1 MRRKSGRAAWFT
13 IVIAAAVAVAVFAPS
28 LKVAYLTTLLL
39 LELPTPET
47 DGPISGRLADP
58 QVTRVTFEAAGR
70 TMVADVYRPA
80 SGSRHPGIVLNH
92 GVAAGGMN
100 DLRLINFADAL
111 ARAGYVALVP
121 EFINLKEFRV
131 RPSDVDEVV
140 GSYEYLERLH
150 DVDAERVGL
159 FGFSYA
165 GGIALLAAND
175 PRIAERV
182 RFCFML
188 GSYYDLKS
196 IVTYATTG
204 YYKENGEWV
213 YMEPR
218 HTGKWAFL
226 RNSLELVEDDTDRR
240 LLRRIANSKLEDE
253 QCDVSA
259 AADSLGEEGAKLYE
273 LMANEDPAAAAGI
286 IDGLSPRVLEYFDA
300 LSLPGNIENVTAHLI
315 IAHGRDDNLMPYTE
329 SLILA
334 ENAPPGATVQL
345 RILESFQHVDLEFS
359 WEGGPADWVATLAE
373 VGRVYSVAHAL
384 LAQGLL

>member
-1 MRRKSGRAAWFT
+1 MRRTRFRLMVWVVLVA
-13 IVIAAAVAVAVFAPS
+13 IALLAMGPR
-28 LKVAYLTTLLL
+28 LRVAYLTTLLL
-39 LELPTPET
+39 LEVPTPET
-47 DGPISGRLADP
+47 DGPISRRLADP
-58 QVTRVTFEAAGR
+58 NVTRVTFEAAGR

-140 GSYEYLERLH
+140 GSYEYLERRL

-165 GGIALLAAND
+165 GGLAVLAAND

-182 RFCFML
+182 RFCFLL
-188 GSYYDLKS
+188 GSYYDLRS

-204 YYKENGEWV
+204 YYREGDEWV

-226 RNSLELVEDDTDRR
+226 RNSLELIEDDTDRR
-240 LLRRIANSKLEDE
+240 LLTRIANSKLEDDRS
-253 QCDVSA
+253 DVSA
-259 AADSLGEEGAKLYE
+259 SADSLGEEGAKLYE
-273 LMANEDPAAAAGI
+273 LMVNEDPAAAAGI
-286 IDGLSPRVLEYFDA
+286 IDDLSPGILEYFDA
-300 LSLPGNIENVTAHLI
+300 LSLPGNIDNVTARLI

-329 SLILA
+329 SILLT

-359 WEGGPADWVATLAE
+359 WEGGPAGWVATLAE
-373 VGRVYSVAHAL
+373 LGRVYSVAHAL